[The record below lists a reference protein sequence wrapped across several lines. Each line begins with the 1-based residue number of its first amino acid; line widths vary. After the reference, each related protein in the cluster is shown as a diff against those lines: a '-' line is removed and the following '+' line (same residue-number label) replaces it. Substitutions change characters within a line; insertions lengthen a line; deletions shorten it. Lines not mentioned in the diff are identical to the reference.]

1 MPACYCSYF
10 HCDGQLVDDK
20 TRKQHERFDAS
31 ESYHNHIQVYCQ
43 YNLDPDV
50 RLILFQ
56 HNANRDDAPIH
67 IQDHPKPGD
76 ALMAMSD
83 VESRKGH
90 ARCHQAGISGRSTFA
105 DHVTKTLSSL
115 VELEQSAASQTK
127 VVQALTSQ
135 APSSPPTR
143 ALFDEIKKRRMEME
157 ATLAA
162 VNTIWCESGSMAM
175 GIRENLKNNLQKGI
189 EDMRNLKNVL
199 TNLVEVGTTRQIIRA
214 NKPSKDR
221 RRTHIYDITE
231 GNNRRR
237 LYPLL
242 GGM

>member
-31 ESYHNHIQVYCQ
+31 ESYHNHIQVYRQ
-43 YNLDPDV
+43 YNFDLDV

-56 HNANRDDAPIH
+56 HNANGNDAPIH
-67 IQDHPKPGD
+67 IQDHRRPGD
-76 ALMAMSD
+76 ALVAMSD

-90 ARCHQAGISGRSTFA
+90 ARCHQAGVPGRSPIA
-105 DHVTKTLSSL
+105 DHVTKALSSL

-127 VVQALTSQ
+127 AVQALTSQ

-143 ALFDEIKKRRMEME
+143 ALFDKIKKRRMGME

-162 VNTIWCESGSMAM
+162 VNNIWCKNGSMAM
-175 GIRENLKNNLQKGI
+175 SIREDLKNNLQKGI
-189 EDMRNLKNVL
+189 EDMRKLKNVL
-199 TNLVEVGTTRQIIRA
+199 TNLAEVGTTHQIISA
-214 NKPSKDR
+214 NKPSKDL
-221 RRTHIYDITE
+221 RRTHIYDI
-231 GNNRRR
+231 
-237 LYPLL
+237 Y
-242 GGM
+242 